1 MRNAFRWQPLCR
13 KQHSIRFSHSHL
25 SPIGSYANKGGGAKC
40 FRQGRERAKAFAFR
54 EEKREGKRILRIYI
68 YILVWQTD
76 SERPR
81 ENS

>member
-1 MRNAFRWQPLCR
+1 MLSAGSLCAESGTRFVFHIRIYHPSDRMRI
-13 KQHSIRFSHSHL
+13 KE
-25 SPIGSYANKGGGAKC
+25 GEAKC

-54 EEKREGKRILRIYI
+54 EEKREGKRILRTL